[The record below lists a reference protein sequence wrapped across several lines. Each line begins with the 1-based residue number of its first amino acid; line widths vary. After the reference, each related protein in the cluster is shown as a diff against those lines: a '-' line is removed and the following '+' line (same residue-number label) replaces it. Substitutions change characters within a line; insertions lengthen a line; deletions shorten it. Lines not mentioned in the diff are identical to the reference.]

1 MILRLNKF
9 LAQQGIASRRVAD
22 RLILEKRIQVN
33 GCLIED
39 LGVKIDGAVDRVT
52 VDGKPVKTSRELVYL
67 FLNKPPGYLV
77 TKDDPADR
85 PTVMSLLPKLRESVF
100 PVGRLD
106 LDSEGLLLLT
116 NDGELSYRLM
126 HPRYEV
132 KKIYAVG
139 VDGEVTDVEASRLER
154 GIRLDGRK
162 TAPARIR
169 IYERNSKHSVLLVEI
184 HEGRKREVRR
194 MMECVGHRV
203 RSLKRVEFAGIKLA
217 RLNRGEW
224 RFLKGD
230 EIDSLRKLVGLE
242 KAPQGDKPGERR
254 LAKKRG

>member
-1 MILRLNKF
+1 MVLRLNKF
-9 LAQQGIASRRVAD
+9 LAQQGIASRRAAD

-52 VDGKPVKTSRELVYL
+52 VDGKPVRTSRDQVYL
-67 FLNKPPGYLV
+67 LLHKPPGYLV
-77 TKDDPADR
+77 TKDDPGDR

-116 NDGELSYRLM
+116 NDGELSYRLT
-126 HPRYEV
+126 HPRYEI

-139 VDGEVTDVEASRLER
+139 VDGEVTDVEAARLER

-162 TAPARIR
+162 TAPARIK
-169 IYERNSKHSVLLVEI
+169 IYSRNPKRSVLLVEI

-194 MMECVGHRV
+194 MMESVGHLV

-224 RFLKGD
+224 RFLTRD
-230 EIDSLRKLVGLE
+230 EVISL
-242 KAPQGDKPGERR
+242 RR
-254 LAKKRG
+254 LAGLETAPEGDQPGRRRAAEKRG